1 MQVASVVNAVSQG
14 CKSSSVLDCKICK
27 LWMDSRLSQL
37 HLEHDPRYRFGTRFK
52 IASKSEEAA
61 YNAVDK
67 MSVFHY
73 GIDEQIELNGR

>member
-61 YNAVDK
+61 YNAV
-67 MSVFHY
+67 
-73 GIDEQIELNGR
+73 EQISIFHLETGENIDFNGR